1 MRRPISAPEI
11 MTRHGWPVPLGPSDG
26 SEIAVR
32 RPGIIEAMGEWAS
45 DTTRARLGVKPS
57 LLAAVLA
64 LSLAGG
70 MSGVAPRVG
79 TRQKSSAMAEL
90 SLSGA
95 YTALVTPLTQDGSEV
110 DFLAYER
117 HLELQIAGGISGLV
131 PCGTTGEVPTLSDA
145 EQRELITRTKKIA
158 RGRAVVLAGT
168 GSNNTK
174 KSIEGAKAAVEA
186 GADAVMIVMPY
197 YSKPSQEGLF
207 QHVRAIARSIT
218 APVVLYNIPGRS
230 VVELSVD
237 TTLRV
242 LDACQNVIG
251 FKDAT
256 GNVLHCQEL
265 LLRAKRPISILSG
278 DDVLTVP
285 MMSVGATGV
294 ISVTSNVYPQQMSE
308 LVADALAGRFVEAG
322 KKQVALFAV
331 HKAMFF
337 EASPAPA
344 KAALSL
350 KGQMNASVR
359 LPIVEATPECR
370 ARLSAV
376 MAEYEAS

>member
-1 MRRPISAPEI
+1 
-11 MTRHGWPVPLGPSDG
+11 
-26 SEIAVR
+26 
-32 RPGIIEAMGEWAS
+32 
-45 DTTRARLGVKPS
+45 
-57 LLAAVLA
+57 
-64 LSLAGG
+64 
-70 MSGVAPRVG
+70 
-79 TRQKSSAMAEL
+79 MAEL

-95 YTALVTPLTQDGSEV
+95 YTALVTPFSQDGSEV
-110 DFLAYER
+110 DFTAYEK

-131 PCGTTGEVPTLSDA
+131 PCGTTGEVPNLSEA
-145 EQRELITRTKKIA
+145 EQREVIARTKKVA

-174 KSIEGAKAAVEA
+174 KSIEGAKAAVDA

-197 YSKPSQEGLF
+197 YSKPTQDGLF
-207 QHVRAIARSIT
+207 QHIRAIASSVSVPI
-218 APVVLYNIPGRS
+218 VLYNIPGRS
-230 VVELSVD
+230 AVELSVD
-237 TTLRV
+237 SSLRV
-242 LDACQNVIG
+242 LDACPNVVG

-265 LLRAKRPISILSG
+265 LSRAKRPITILSG
-278 DDVLTVP
+278 DDALTVP
-285 MMSVGATGV
+285 MMSVGAKGV
-294 ISVTSNVYPQQMSE
+294 ISVTSNVYPKQVSE
-308 LVADALAGRFVEAG
+308 MVADALAGRFALAG
-322 KKQVALFAV
+322 KKQLALFAV
-331 HKAMFF
+331 NKAMFS

-344 KAALSL
+344 KGALSL

>member
-1 MRRPISAPEI
+1 
-11 MTRHGWPVPLGPSDG
+11 
-26 SEIAVR
+26 
-32 RPGIIEAMGEWAS
+32 
-45 DTTRARLGVKPS
+45 
-57 LLAAVLA
+57 
-64 LSLAGG
+64 
-70 MSGVAPRVG
+70 
-79 TRQKSSAMAEL
+79 MAEL

-95 YTALVTPLTQDGSEV
+95 YTALVTPFSQDGSEV
-110 DFLAYER
+110 DFTAYEK
-117 HLELQIAGGISGLV
+117 HLELQIAAGISGLV
-131 PCGTTGEVPTLSDA
+131 PCGTTGEVPNLSDA
-145 EQRELITRTKKIA
+145 EQRELIARTKKVA

-197 YSKPSQEGLF
+197 YSKPTQEGLF
-207 QHVRAIARSIT
+207 QHVRAIANSVS
-218 APVVLYNIPGRS
+218 APIVLYNIPGRS
-230 VVELSVD
+230 AVELSVD
-237 TTLRV
+237 STLRV
-242 LDACQNVIG
+242 LDACPNVIG

-265 LLRAKRPISILSG
+265 FLRAKRPIYVLSG
-278 DDVLTVP
+278 DDALTVP

-294 ISVTSNVYPQQMSE
+294 ISVTSNVYPKQVTEM
-308 LVADALAGRFVEAG
+308 VADALAGRFVLAG

-331 HKAMFF
+331 NKAMFS

-344 KAALSL
+344 KGALSL

>member
-1 MRRPISAPEI
+1 
-11 MTRHGWPVPLGPSDG
+11 
-26 SEIAVR
+26 
-32 RPGIIEAMGEWAS
+32 
-45 DTTRARLGVKPS
+45 
-57 LLAAVLA
+57 
-64 LSLAGG
+64 
-70 MSGVAPRVG
+70 
-79 TRQKSSAMAEL
+79 MAEL

-95 YTALVTPLTQDGSEV
+95 YTALVTPFSADGSEV
-110 DFLAYER
+110 DFVAYEK
-117 HLELQIAGGISGLV
+117 HLEAQIEGGIAGLV
-131 PCGTTGEVPTLSDA
+131 PCGTTGEVPNLSDA
-145 EQRELITRTKKIA
+145 EQREVISRTKRVA
-158 RGRAVVLAGT
+158 RGRALVLAGT

-174 KSIEGAKAAVEA
+174 KSIESAKAAVEA

-197 YSKPSQEGLF
+197 YSKPTQEGLF
-207 QHVRAIARSIT
+207 QHVRAIANAIS

-237 TTLRV
+237 SSLRV
-242 LDACQNVIG
+242 LDACPNVIG

-265 LLRAKRPISILSG
+265 LARAKRPISILSG

-294 ISVTSNVYPQQMSE
+294 ISVTSNVYPKQVSAM
-308 LVADALAGRFVEAG
+308 VADALAGRFADAG

-331 HKAMFF
+331 HKAMFS
-337 EASPAPA
+337 EASPSPA

-350 KGQMNASVR
+350 KGQMNPSVR

>member
-1 MRRPISAPEI
+1 
-11 MTRHGWPVPLGPSDG
+11 
-26 SEIAVR
+26 
-32 RPGIIEAMGEWAS
+32 
-45 DTTRARLGVKPS
+45 
-57 LLAAVLA
+57 
-64 LSLAGG
+64 
-70 MSGVAPRVG
+70 
-79 TRQKSSAMAEL
+79 
-90 SLSGA
+90 
-95 YTALVTPLTQDGSEV
+95 
-110 DFLAYER
+110 
-117 HLELQIAGGISGLV
+117 
-131 PCGTTGEVPTLSDA
+131 
-145 EQRELITRTKKIA
+145 
-158 RGRAVVLAGT
+158 
-168 GSNNTK
+168 
-174 KSIEGAKAAVEA
+174 
-186 GADAVMIVMPY
+186 MIVMPY
-197 YSKPSQEGLF
+197 YSKPTQEGLF
-207 QHVRAIARSIT
+207 QHVCAIAKSIS

-237 TTLRV
+237 TSLRV
-242 LDACQNVIG
+242 LDACPNIVG

-294 ISVTSNVYPQQMSE
+294 ISVTSNVYPKQVSAM
-308 LVADALAGRFVEAG
+308 VANALAGRFADAG

-331 HKAMFF
+331 HKAMFS

-344 KAALSL
+344 KAALNL
-350 KGQMNASVR
+350 KGQMHASVR

>member
-1 MRRPISAPEI
+1 
-11 MTRHGWPVPLGPSDG
+11 
-26 SEIAVR
+26 
-32 RPGIIEAMGEWAS
+32 
-45 DTTRARLGVKPS
+45 
-57 LLAAVLA
+57 
-64 LSLAGG
+64 
-70 MSGVAPRVG
+70 
-79 TRQKSSAMAEL
+79 MAEL

-95 YTALVTPLTQDGSEV
+95 YTALVTPFSPDGSEV
-110 DFLAYER
+110 DFIAFDK
-117 HLELQIAGGISGLV
+117 HLEAQLDGGVTGLV
-131 PCGTTGEVPTLSDA
+131 PCGTTGEVPTLTEA
-145 EQRELITRTKKIA
+145 EQRELIVRCKRMAK
-158 RGRAVVLAGT
+158 GRALVLAGT

-174 KSIEGAKAAVEA
+174 KSIEGAKAAVDA

-197 YSKPSQEGLF
+197 YSKPTQEGLF
-207 QHVRAIARSIT
+207 QHVCAIAKSVSV
-218 APVVLYNIPGRS
+218 PVVLYNIPGRS

-237 TTLRV
+237 SSLRV
-242 LDACQNVIG
+242 LDACPNVIG

-294 ISVTSNVYPQQMSE
+294 ISVTSNVYPKQVSDMVSH
-308 LVADALAGRFVEAG
+308 ALAGRLLEAG
-322 KKQVALFAV
+322 KQQIAMFAV
-331 HKAMFF
+331 HKAMFS

-344 KAALSL
+344 KAALAL
-350 KGQMNASVR
+350 KGRMNPNVR
-359 LPIVEATPECR
+359 LPIVEATAECR

>member
-1 MRRPISAPEI
+1 
-11 MTRHGWPVPLGPSDG
+11 
-26 SEIAVR
+26 
-32 RPGIIEAMGEWAS
+32 
-45 DTTRARLGVKPS
+45 
-57 LLAAVLA
+57 
-64 LSLAGG
+64 
-70 MSGVAPRVG
+70 
-79 TRQKSSAMAEL
+79 MAEL

-95 YTALVTPLTQDGSEV
+95 YTALVTPFTQDGSEV
-110 DFLAYER
+110 DFAAYEK

-131 PCGTTGEVPTLSDA
+131 PCGTTGEVPNLSDA
-145 EQRELITRTKKIA
+145 EQRELIARTKKVA
-158 RGRAVVLAGT
+158 RGRALVLAGT

-197 YSKPSQEGLF
+197 YSKPTQEGLF
-207 QHVRAIARSIT
+207 QHLCAIAKSIS
-218 APVVLYNIPGRS
+218 APVVVYNIPGRS

-237 TTLRV
+237 SSLRL
-242 LDACQNVIG
+242 LDACPNVVG

-278 DDVLTVP
+278 DDALTVP

-294 ISVTSNVYPQQMSE
+294 ISVTSNVYPKQVSE
-308 LVADALAGRFVEAG
+308 MVADALAGRFVDAG
-322 KKQVALFAV
+322 KKQVAMFAV
-331 HKAMFF
+331 HKAMFS

-350 KGQMNASVR
+350 KGQSNASVR
-359 LPIVEATPECR
+359 LPLVEATAECR

-376 MAEYEAS
+376 MAEFEAS